1 MSKDPYSSIEMKA
14 LLCFEA
20 MARHGSLTQASI
32 ELGISDAAV
41 SQRIRS
47 LENYLGIKLYEAR
60 GGKVRLTQKGR
71 RTKALAMRIFDE
83 FAEFESDIR
92 GEEFQGTIVL
102 SALSYVFRYQLSEI
116 VGSFRKQH
124 RLAKLRLVS
133 QGIPETIELVRQ
145 NEVDVGLISQR
156 REISP
161 DLVFHRWRTFKVYL
175 LIPRDHP
182 LVRRKV
188 PTLHDI
194 LNEETLLRY
203 PQVTTGLDGS
213 EDRVKATLERLGLPF
228 NVSVEV
234 GDIDTMKHYVSQG
247 HGLAVLNG
255 ACLTQEDKALFH
267 MIEIPDEF
275 EHETNYGVLLR
286 RDKYISPALRTLLDL
301 LGVPNIKNL

>member
-1 MSKDPYSSIEMKA
+1 MSKGPYDPIDMKA

-41 SQRIRS
+41 SQRIKS
-47 LENYLGIKLYEAR
+47 LEKYLGTKLYEAR
-60 GGKVRLTQKGR
+60 GGKVRLTHRGR
-71 RTKALAMRIFDE
+71 QTKALAMHIFDE
-83 FAEFESDIR
+83 LAQFESDIE

-102 SALSYVFRYQLSEI
+102 SALSYVFRYQLSAL
-116 VGSFRKQH
+116 VRAFRQQH
-124 RLAKLRLVS
+124 RLAKLRLFS
-133 QGIPETIELVRQ
+133 RGIPETIELVRQ
-145 NEVDVGLISQR
+145 NEVDIGLISHR
-156 REISP
+156 HSIPS
-161 DLVFHRWRTFKVYL
+161 DLVFHHWRTFKVYL

-182 LVRRKV
+182 LVSRKV

-203 PQVTTGLDGS
+203 PQVTTGLDDN

-234 GDIDTMKHYVSQG
+234 GDIDTMKYYVSQG

-255 ACLTQEDKALFH
+255 ACLTKEDKAVFH

-275 EHETNYGVLLR
+275 EHETRYGVLLR
-286 RDKYISPALRTLLDL
+286 RDKYISPALRTLLTL
-301 LGVPNIKNL
+301 LEVPLT